1 MVVGYTA
8 ATAMEITD
16 VNTYAVEMPVRPLAD
31 RGGVSPYMGSTDAFE
46 EYQEAGGTTG
56 GTQTTQRTI
65 VELRT
70 DGDVTGWG
78 ESRTV
83 LARGPGGPRSARTII
98 EEAVAPVAEGMALGQ
113 AGAFVD
119 DPAFRYEYMDLSP
132 FVAAVE
138 MAMWDAYGK
147 ALGEPVHRLLGGKR
161 TDAVD
166 CACCLGILDLEE
178 TRRKAREFREMGF
191 SVLKTKACRDWA
203 HDVERVAAI
212 REATDGAL
220 DVRLDPNQEWT
231 FEDAVRV
238 GAHLEDRG
246 LTVAYLEQ
254 PIRTGTVGSYR
265 TLRQRLAQP
274 IGVNEDMYHDHNLFA
289 LVREDAIDVAVLELI
304 AAGGIVPLRRL
315 AALGAEAGISMS
327 HHSSFDLG
335 LKTAAKVHAIAAT
348 PAINLPMDVVYYSLV
363 DDVLAE
369 PFEIENG
376 AISVP
381 DGPGLGVTVDRQK
394 LDRYAAAE

>member
-1 MVVGYTA
+1 
-8 ATAMEITD
+8 MEITN
-16 VNTYAVEMPVRPLAD
+16 VETYAVEMPVRPLAEP
-31 RGGVSPYMGSTDAFE
+31 GGVSPYMGSTDAFE
-46 EYQEAGGTTG
+46 EYQAGGETTG

-65 VELRT
+65 VELQT

-78 ESRTV
+78 ETRTV

-98 EEAVAPVAEGMALGQ
+98 EEAVAPVVTGMEVGA

-119 DPAFRYEYMDLSP
+119 DPAFRYEYIDLSP
-132 FVAAVE
+132 FVAPVE

-147 ALGEPVHRLLGGKR
+147 ALDEPVHRLLGGKQ
-161 TDAVD
+161 TDAVE
-166 CACCLGILDLEE
+166 CACCLGILDLPE
-178 TRRKAREFREMGF
+178 TRRKAQEFHDMGF
-191 SVLKTKACRDWA
+191 SVLKTKASRDWA
-203 HDVERVAAI
+203 HDVDRVAAI
-212 REATDGAL
+212 DDATDGGL

-238 GAHLEDRG
+238 GAHLEQRG
-246 LTVAYLEQ
+246 LFVEYLEQ
-254 PIRTGTVGSYR
+254 PIRTDTVGTYR
-265 TLRQRLAQP
+265 TLRERLRQP
-274 IGVNEDMYHDHNLFA
+274 IGVNEDMYHKHNLFA

-348 PAINLPMDVVYYSLV
+348 PAINLPMDVVYYSLADDILV
-363 DDVLAE
+363 D
-369 PFEIENG
+369 PFEIVDG
-376 AISVP
+376 AITVP
-381 DGPGLGVTVDRQK
+381 DEPGLGVTVDREK
-394 LDRYAAAE
+394 LEQYAAAE